1 MNSPVSNSPAE
12 AGAAKGWYRFSSEEQ
27 NEAECIDSGVVELMP
42 VSSGAVECRETTEVS
57 LGTGTL
63 SGSTDGSEESWF
75 SAPARRGAPSSIEV
89 GPSTDESGPL
99 GPCSLHH
106 F

>member
-1 MNSPVSNSPAE
+1 MNSPVLSSPAE
-12 AGAAKGWYRFSSEEQ
+12 AGAAKDWYRFSSEEQ

-75 SAPARRGAPSSIEV
+75 SAPPSVAFLRRLRLVLRPTSL
-89 GPSTDESGPL
+89 D
-99 GPCSLHH
+99 PCSLHH